1 MRKYIIIITLI
12 LILISGC
19 GKDEIPKLDNNGVTN
34 NDQDEKNEINN
45 PDPEKIKEIGANE
58 LGRIMIIEYHV
69 IGEEDARWARSYTSF
84 RQDLEKLYNSG
95 YVAVSLKD
103 MIQGNIDIP
112 AGKTPVVI
120 TFDDGTQGQFRY
132 IENEQGEMVVDPK
145 SGVGVL
151 ENFYKDYPDFGL
163 EATFFVNYY
172 SPFGQGADLSKRKIT
187 HIIESGMDIGN
198 HSVNHLKMN
207 TLSKEEAA
215 KELALIVKMIKD
227 IVPDYEVETLALPFG
242 IGTKETLAEA
252 VENNPECKVLVLTF
266 PNYYGIRYKYKEI
279 FRIAKENN
287 LQIIIDEAHG
297 AHFNFMKEKF
307 PNAITLGAHVVV
319 QSWHKTLPVL
329 NQGSVLLEGEGL
341 ESFNFRE
348 NINMFQTT
356 SPSYLIMS
364 SLDAAAD
371 FLEGKNK
378 EIILRGEQWQEFFRK
393 IKLRNLIIF
402 RYKEEEK
409 DPFKLIVLSKKE
421 SGTLFWEIVIDKYK
435 IQPEIIEQGRL
446 LFMLPLFFDG
456 ELAERINNAL
466 LDLDNNLEEKRI
478 LEKFEEPER
487 KKILTFKKTPQEM
500 SYLNKEKVSLKE
512 CVGKIC
518 AQKIVMYPPGVPLIY
533 PGEVLSEEIV
543 CYLNRHKINYS
554 LQEGIE
560 IFSDQ
565 ENLKCADYL

>member
-1 MRKYIIIITLI
+1 MGIFRKMKEYTRKQYYSAHMPGHKSGKFLPEDLRESFGEAVFQFDITETPGVDNLQNPQGIIKDTEIKISKITGAKKANLLVNGSTGGLLAAI
-12 LILISGC
+12 FTLARNKKIFVGSNCHQSVYNAMIISGS
-19 GKDEIPKLDNNGVTN
+19 KPVFLTPELDQENGL
-34 NDQDEKNEINN
+34 
-45 PDPEKIKEIGANE
+45 E
-58 LGRIMIIEYHV
+58 LG
-69 IGEEDARWARSYTSF
+69 
-84 RQDLEKLYNSG
+84 
-95 YVAVSLKD
+95 VS
-103 MIQGNIDIP
+103 P
-112 AGKTPVVI
+112 
-120 TFDDGTQGQFRY
+120 
-132 IENEQGEMVVDPK
+132 
-145 SGVGVL
+145 
-151 ENFYKDYPDFGL
+151 
-163 EATFFVNYY
+163 
-172 SPFGQGADLSKRKIT
+172 
-187 HIIESGMDIGN
+187 
-198 HSVNHLKMN
+198 
-207 TLSKEEAA
+207 
-215 KELALIVKMIKD
+215 
-227 IVPDYEVETLALPFG
+227 
-242 IGTKETLAEA
+242 ETLAEA

-456 ELAERINNAL
+456 ELAERINIAL